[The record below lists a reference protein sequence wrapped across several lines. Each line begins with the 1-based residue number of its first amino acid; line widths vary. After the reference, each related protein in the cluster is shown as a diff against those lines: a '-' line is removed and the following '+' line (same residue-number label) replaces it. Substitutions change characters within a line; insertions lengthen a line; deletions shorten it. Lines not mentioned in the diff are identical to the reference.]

1 VLNPR
6 IGSTFLWSNGATGSS
21 ISISTAGIYSVTEHS
36 YCDTVTSL
44 TVGVL
49 AETGITY
56 FADNDGDSFGN
67 PASVVL
73 SCDGAPNGY
82 VVNNTDC
89 DDTRADVNPLAPG
102 TGEGIDNDCSGEI
115 DADEN
120 YCPADLNNDEVVGVS
135 DLLIFLGLYGTNCA
149 GPPCTG
155 DFNGDYQVGV
165 SDLLIFL
172 GLYGSPCP

>member
-1 VLNPR
+1 
-6 IGSTFLWSNGATGSS
+6 
-21 ISISTAGIYSVTEHS
+21 
-36 YCDTVTSL
+36 
-44 TVGVL
+44 
-49 AETGITY
+49 
-56 FADNDGDSFGN
+56 
-67 PASVVL
+67 
-73 SCDGAPNGY
+73 
-82 VVNNTDC
+82 
-89 DDTRADVNPLAPG
+89 VNPLAPG